1 MVAEAG
7 QAFSYPYTLTPA
19 NLPGASFL
27 SFTLLV
33 PILPS
38 RANSGVISF
47 RTTLC
52 STKLRSAWDT
62 SFKSP
67 SVFTETYRPGENF
80 VQQNSSQ
87 TESWGCTLISNWR
100 YGYWWGVR
108 PSKGKEEE
116 WVGLITFELL
126 F

>member
-47 RTTLC
+47 RTTSLQHQ
-52 STKLRSAWDT
+52 TKECL
-62 SFKSP
+62 
-67 SVFTETYRPGENF
+67 GH
-80 VQQNSSQ
+80 
-87 TESWGCTLISNWR
+87 
-100 YGYWWGVR
+100 
-108 PSKGKEEE
+108 
-116 WVGLITFELL
+116 L